1 MKKIVVL
8 GLIGS
13 VLDAGR
19 GKKRWEKWRPTV
31 NLCQHED
38 LLVDRFEL
46 IIQPENEHLARVL
59 EQDIAGVSPETD
71 LNIHTIPMADPWDF
85 EEVYETLHEFVRDYP
100 FDPEHEDYLVHITTG
115 THVVQICLFLLA
127 ETHAIPGKLLQT
139 SPPTR
144 ARNIDHST
152 YTIIDLDLSKYDR
165 IASRFE
171 KETINDVTFLKS
183 GINTLN
189 VEFNSMIEELERV
202 AVRSKEAVLLMGP
215 TGAGK
220 TQLARRIYEL
230 KQMHRNVQ
238 GSFVEINCAT
248 LRGDQAMSMLFGH
261 TKGSFTG
268 ASQARGGLLREA
280 DDGILF
286 LDEIGELG
294 MDEQAMLL
302 RAIESGKFLPVGSDK
317 EVQSKF
323 QLIVGTNRN
332 LLEQVQNGQ
341 FREDLFARI
350 NLWTYRL
357 PGLAERPEDI
367 PANIDFE
374 LEQYAE
380 KQHAHI
386 TFNKEARQRF
396 HDFAISSEAIW
407 KANFRDLNGAINRM
421 ATLSEGGR
429 ITKELVDQEIDRL
442 NFSWRTI
449 DKPNTQYDVER
460 WLDQEALESI
470 DPFDRPQLAYTLQ
483 ICGQSKS
490 LSDAGRTLFAV
501 SRNQRKSTNDSDRLR
516 KYLAKYDLSWES
528 IQSKE

>member
-1 MKKIVVL
+1 MKKKIVF
-8 GLIGS
+8 GLIGA
-13 VLDAGR
+13 VLDKGQ
-19 GKKRWEKWRPTV
+19 GNKRWDKWRPTV
-31 NLCQHED
+31 NLCQHD
-38 LLVDRFEL
+38 DL
-46 IIQPENEHLARVL
+46 IIDRLELVIEPQNRTLAQTL
-59 EQDIAGVSPETD
+59 KEDIAGVSPETQM
-71 LNIHTIPMADPWDF
+71 NIHAVPMKDPWDF
-85 EEVYETLHEFVRDYP
+85 EEVYEGLNEFVRTYP
-100 FDPEHEDYLVHITTG
+100 FDPDNEEYLVHITTG
-115 THVVQICLFLLA
+115 THVVQICWFLLT

-139 SPPTR
+139 RPPSR
-144 ARNIDHST
+144 SRNAEHGL

-171 KETINDVTFLKS
+171 KETINDVAFLKS
-183 GINTLN
+183 GIETLN
-189 VEFNSMIEELERV
+189 AAFNSMIEELERV

-230 KQMHRNVQ
+230 KKMHGNVR
-238 GSFVEINCAT
+238 GSFVELNCAT

-268 ASQARGGLLREA
+268 ASQARAGLLREA
-280 DDGILF
+280 DGGILF

-294 MDEQAMLL
+294 TDEQAMLL

-317 EVQSKF
+317 EVQSTF

-332 LLEQVQNGQ
+332 LSEQVQKGQ

-367 PANIDFE
+367 PSNIDFE

-380 KQHAHI
+380 KQNAHI

-396 HDFAISSEAIW
+396 HDFAVSPRALW

-429 ITKELVDQEIDRL
+429 ITKELVDQEIERL
-442 NFSWRTI
+442 HIGWKTTGESDPTE
-449 DKPNTQYDVER
+449 PLER
-460 WLDQEALESI
+460 WVDLDSI
-470 DPFDRPQLAYTLQ
+470 DPFDRPQLVYVLK
-483 ICGQSKS
+483 ICGQSTS
-490 LSDAGRTLFAV
+490 LSEAGRTLFSV
-501 SRNQRKSTNDSDRLR
+501 SRNLRKSTNDSDRLR
-516 KYLAKYDLSWES
+516 KYLAKYGLTWES
-528 IQSKE
+528 VRTGS

>member
-1 MKKIVVL
+1 MKRTVVI

-31 NLCQHED
+31 NLCQHD
-38 LLVDRFEL
+38 NLLVDRFEL
-46 IIQPENEHLARVL
+46 IIQPDNAHLARVL
-59 EQDIAGVSPETD
+59 EQDIAGVSPETE
-71 LNIHTIPMADPWDF
+71 LNLHTISMEDPWDF

-100 FDPEHEDYLVHITTG
+100 FDPENEDYLVHITTG
-115 THVVQICLFLLA
+115 THVVQICLFLLT

-139 SPPTR
+139 SPPIR
-144 ARNIDHST
+144 ARNIEHST
-152 YTIIDLDLSKYDR
+152 YAIIDLDLSKYDR

-171 KETINDVTFLKS
+171 KEAINDVAFLKS
-183 GINTLN
+183 GIETQNAA
-189 VEFNSMIEELERV
+189 FNAMIDELERV
-202 AVRSKEAVLLMGP
+202 AVRSQEAVLLMGP

-220 TQLARRIYEL
+220 TQLARRLYEL
-230 KQMHRNVQ
+230 KKMHGNVK

-268 ASQARGGLLREA
+268 ASQARSGLLREA
-280 DDGILF
+280 EGGILF

-294 MDEQAMLL
+294 RDEQAMLL

-317 EVQSKF
+317 EVESRF

-332 LLEQVQNGQ
+332 LTEQVQNGA
-341 FREDLFARI
+341 FREDLYARI

-367 PANIDFE
+367 PVNIDFE

-380 KQHAHI
+380 KQNAHVA
-386 TFNKEARQRF
+386 FNAEAKKRF
-396 HDFAISSEAIW
+396 HDFAVSPEALW

-429 ITKELVDQEIDRL
+429 ITKGLVEQEIDRL
-442 NFSWRTI
+442 KGSWGSMDTNDQSTGLGQWLSPSEI
-449 DKPNTQYDVER
+449 D
-460 WLDQEALESI
+460 LL
-470 DPFDRPQLAYTLQ
+470 DPFDRPQLAYVLEVCNQ
-483 ICGQSKS
+483 CNS
-490 LSDAGRTLFAV
+490 LSEAGRSLFSV
-501 SRNQRKSTNDSDRLR
+501 SRNTKKSVNDSDRLR
-516 KYLAKYDLSWES
+516 KYLGKHGLTWE
-528 IQSKE
+528 K